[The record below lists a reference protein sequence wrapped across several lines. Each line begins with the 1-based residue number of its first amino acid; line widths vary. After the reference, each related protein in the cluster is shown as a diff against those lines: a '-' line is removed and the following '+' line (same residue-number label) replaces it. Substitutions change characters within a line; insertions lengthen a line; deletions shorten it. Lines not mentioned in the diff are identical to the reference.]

1 MIMLAGNGIRIITV
15 EAGHKS
21 VNPGRLRRD
30 YPRRS
35 LPAPTTGENE
45 MKRLLATLVCLA
57 LASPLSAQWISLP
70 TPGIPRTADGAP
82 DLSAPTPRTAEG
94 RPDFTGLWRTGRSTG
109 DLSDRSKFQPWVNT
123 LVEERSS
130 RYFADSPRFHCLPS
144 GPAAIN
150 SGGNSYG
157 LRRIL
162 QHPTMIA
169 VLYNDGTYREIF
181 MDGRELEEDPLRTWM
196 GYSVGRWEGDTL
208 VVESNG
214 YNDKTWLNSG
224 GVSHTDQL
232 RMTER
237 FRRPSFG
244 HIEIEVTYEDP
255 GAFNSPLNAA
265 IQMNYAADDMMLET
279 VCTEAYLGGDREHW
293 STGVTGRVTTSV
305 EVAPEI
311 LARYVGTYTGTYLT
325 NDVTIRIT
333 MEDGQLFL
341 QRGNGRRAPLA
352 AQSETSFLPDGGG
365 LGYVFTAE
373 GDGMASAISEVRV
386 SGAWTYE
393 RAPE

>member
-1 MIMLAGNGIRIITV
+1 MASV
-15 EAGHKS
+15 EGDCESVKS
-21 VNPGRLRRD
+21 RTD
-30 YPRRS
+30 
-35 LPAPTTGENE
+35 TGDNT
-45 MKRLLATLVCLA
+45 MKRILATLVFLA
-57 LASPLSAQWISLP
+57 LAAPLSAQWISLP
-70 TPGIPRTADGAP
+70 TPGVPRTDDGAP
-82 DLSAPTPRTAEG
+82 DLSGPTPRTAEG
-94 RPDFTGLWRTGRSTG
+94 HPDFTGLWRTAGTTG
-109 DLSDRSKFQPWVNT
+109 DLGDRTRFQPWVNA
-123 LVEERSS
+123 LIDERDE
-130 RYFADSPRFHCLPS
+130 RYFADNPRFHCLPS

-214 YNDKTWLNSG
+214 YNDKTWLNSR

-232 RMTER
+232 RMTEH
-237 FRRPSFG
+237 FRRPEFG
-244 HIEIEVTYEDP
+244 RMEIEVAYEDP
-255 GAFNSPLNAA
+255 GAFDTPLSATVR
-265 IQMNYAADDMMLET
+265 MNFAADEVMLET
-279 VCTEAYLGGDREHW
+279 VCTEAYLGGDRDHW
-293 STGVTGRVTTSV
+293 STGVTGQDSTSV

-311 LARYVGTYTGTYLT
+311 LARYVGTYRGMYLT

-341 QRGNGRRAPLA
+341 QRGNAGRAQLA
-352 AQSETSFLPDGGG
+352 AQNETAFLPEGGG
-365 LGYVFTAE
+365 WGYTFTVD
-373 GDGMASAISEVRV
+373 GDGMASAISEVHV
-386 SGAWTYE
+386 SGAWTFD
-393 RAPE
+393 RVPE